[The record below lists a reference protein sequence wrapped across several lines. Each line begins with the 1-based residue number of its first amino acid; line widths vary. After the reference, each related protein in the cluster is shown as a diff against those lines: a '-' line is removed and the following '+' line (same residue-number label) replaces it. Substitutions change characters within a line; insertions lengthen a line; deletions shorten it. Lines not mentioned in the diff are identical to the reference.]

1 MARPSFDRCP
11 KCQGPL
17 HSGYLSFL
25 TCLRWCE
32 TKPSRWRG
40 SSAGS
45 LVAGSRVDR
54 LAGSVNLSASTEALQ
69 CPKCRLILLQPDDEG
84 GRS

>member
-1 MARPSFDRCP
+1 MARPALDRCP

-17 HSGYLSFL
+17 YSGYLFFSTF
-25 TCLRWCE
+25 LRWCD
-32 TKPSRWRG
+32 TKPSRWHG
-40 SSAGS
+40 LSGS
-45 LVAGSRVDR
+45 LVAGSHWWLTFR
-54 LAGSVNLSASTEALQ
+54 NTEALQ